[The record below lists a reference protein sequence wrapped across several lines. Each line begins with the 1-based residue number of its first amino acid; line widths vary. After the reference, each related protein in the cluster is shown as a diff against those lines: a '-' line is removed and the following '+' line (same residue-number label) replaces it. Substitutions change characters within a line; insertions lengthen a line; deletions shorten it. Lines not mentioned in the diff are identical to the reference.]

1 MRRRRVYARSRATS
15 NISDIQQKLRE
26 AVSLFE
32 VYTHHSVIQE
42 MLSLRRSLLR
52 SIVRAGGA
60 GNVVLGFDSYHLTP
74 YAAQLPLKIEV
85 GGQTYRV
92 TLDTTELIEIAEQ
105 LAGDHNPWQL
115 LHIQNI
121 PLEVTEMQAEPWGTF
136 RSPGNDP
143 SELTFEIERALQVLA
158 PNRPTT
164 PRFCRLSNTVYN
176 LMCDRKRF
184 SDSSHPMVMKGIH
197 GNFTANNKVELEID
211 AAVDGESQAE
221 RVNDKLLV
229 DSGEIDRAMHHY
241 LARGHTG

>member
-1 MRRRRVYARSRATS
+1 
-15 NISDIQQKLRE
+15 QQKLGE
-26 AVSLFE
+26 AVNLFE

-60 GNVVLGFDSYHLTP
+60 GSVVLGLDSYHLTP

-92 TLDTTELIEIAEQ
+92 TLDTTALIEIAEQ
-105 LAGDHNPWQL
+105 LAGDHNPWEL
-115 LHIQNI
+115 LHSQNI

-143 SELTFEIERALQVLA
+143 SELMFEIERALEVLE

-164 PRFCRLSNTVYN
+164 LRFWRLSNTVYN
-176 LMCDRKRF
+176 LMYDRKRF
-184 SDSSHPMVMKGIH
+184 SDSSHPIVMRGIH
-197 GNFTANNKVELEID
+197 GKFTANNKVELELA
-211 AAVDGESQAE
+211 AAVGGESHVE
-221 RVNDKLLV
+221 RVNGQLLV
-229 DSGEIDRAMHHY
+229 DSGEIDRAMRHY
-241 LARGHTG
+241 LALGHRG